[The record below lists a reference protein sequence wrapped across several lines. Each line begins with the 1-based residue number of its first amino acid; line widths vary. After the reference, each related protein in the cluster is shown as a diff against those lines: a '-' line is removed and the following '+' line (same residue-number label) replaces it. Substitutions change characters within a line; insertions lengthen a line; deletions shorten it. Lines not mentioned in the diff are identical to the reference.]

1 MSGRPD
7 SDIPP
12 DTQTVE
18 KDGKAGETESAENAD
33 ARNSGISEMS
43 GKSGSAESGENVER
57 TGSPES
63 AEAFDEADDDA
74 LLVERARRARW
85 AAAGTGIVLALA
97 GVAAALL
104 RAAGAAP
111 ALVATAYAGGAAVCA
126 LAAVLGARGRTRR
139 ALWTTIAG
147 VMAMALGDHFD

>member
-1 MSGRPD
+1 MSERG
-7 SDIPP
+7 
-12 DTQTVE
+12 
-18 KDGKAGETESAENAD
+18 
-33 ARNSGISEMS
+33 
-43 GKSGSAESGENVER
+43 GKSGAAENGEDAER

-63 AEAFDEADDDA
+63 AEVFEEADGDD

-85 AAAGTGIVLALA
+85 AAAGTGIALALA

-104 RAAGAAP
+104 RAAGGAP

-147 VMAMALGDHFD
+147 VMVMALGDQID